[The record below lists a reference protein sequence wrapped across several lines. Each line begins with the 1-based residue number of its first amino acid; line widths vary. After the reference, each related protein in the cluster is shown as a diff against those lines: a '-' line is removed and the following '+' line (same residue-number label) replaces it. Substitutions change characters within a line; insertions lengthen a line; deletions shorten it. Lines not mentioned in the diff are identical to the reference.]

1 MKRTDTPT
9 PLGTDELQ
17 GNGDDL
23 AKLLEFILK
32 HRTCDLLN
40 AGLSEADLFE
50 LRKIA
55 HAYSTNTLEHVAYQ
69 KLQGLMPKLET
80 LHIVW

>member
-1 MKRTDTPT
+1 MKRTDIPMS
-9 PLGTDELQ
+9 LCTDQVQ

-23 AKLLEFILK
+23 AKLLEFTLK
-32 HRTCDLLN
+32 NRTSDLLG

-55 HAYSTNTLEHVAYQ
+55 HAYSTNTLEHVAYK
-69 KLQGLMPKLET
+69 KLQDLLPKLET